1 MIDVNVSLSHWP
13 FRRLPDDEPQ
23 ELVSR
28 LRRLGVT
35 EAWAGSFDALLHRDL
50 AAVNVRLVADCR
62 KHGGGLLRPFG
73 AVSPLL
79 PDWREELRRCH
90 EEHRMPG
97 IRLHPNYHGYA
108 LDHPAFADLL
118 GAACRRGLIV
128 QIALKMEDE
137 RTLHPLLKTL
147 PTTDPAPLTGL
158 LTREPNVKVVLLNA
172 LGNLRP
178 EPLKRLLATGS
189 IWVEIAML
197 EGAAGLERLVA
208 QVGANRLLFG
218 SHAPFFYAEAAHLKL
233 KESAL
238 MPAQAEAIREG
249 NARELLA
256 AATVPSSQARAE
268 RFIQCVQG
276 TAKAAARRDSR
287 KCSHSSIPCPV
298 LAETSKTCMPGRTL

>member
-13 FRRLPDDEPQ
+13 FRRLPDDAPE
-23 ELVSR
+23 ELVNR

-50 AAVNVRLVADCR
+50 AAVNARLVADCR
-62 KHGGGLLRPFG
+62 KHGEALFRPFG
-73 AVSPLL
+73 AVDPLL

-108 LDHPAFADLL
+108 LDHPASAELL
-118 GAACRRGLIV
+118 GEASRRGLIV

-137 RTLHPLLKTL
+137 RTLHPLLKSL
-147 PTTDPAPLTGL
+147 PTTDPAPLAGL
-158 LTREPNVKVVLLNA
+158 LARGPRVKVVLLNA
-172 LGNLRP
+172 LGNLRV
-178 EPLKRLLATGS
+178 EPLKRLLATGA
-189 IWVEIAML
+189 IWVDIAML

-208 QVGANRLLFG
+208 QVGPDRLLFG

-238 MPAQAEAIREG
+238 TPAQAEAIRQA
-249 NARELLA
+249 NAREL
-256 AATVPSSQARAE
+256 
-268 RFIQCVQG
+268 C
-276 TAKAAARRDSR
+276 SR
-287 KCSHSSIPCPV
+287 NS
-298 LAETSKTCMPGRTL
+298 